1 MRDKIKNIWRNFC
14 AFLRESNVIGILQ
27 LTYISFFYFIGN
39 ILWLLNF
46 NPVEIATITFI
57 IYPFFT
63 LFLYSN
69 KDWILRYTN
78 STLVKVLNTIFFQ
91 TYILL
96 CFSLELSILHFY
108 STSIV
113 FGFVMGSLIYNFSD
127 VSILQQQIIITLAFL
142 FLFWIRFRSAFFN
155 TSLVNELDIK
165 YSAKVELI
173 DNMSW
178 ETVILLFNSFF
189 IRHHE
194 RLGLPKKSFYVQS
207 RFGGD
212 YSGAPKA
219 FLGFMKH
226 HPKKAVAI
234 TGCIGAYFLGQEGR
248 LIVEGQQ
255 KIDLEAKLG
264 QQKIVLEE
272 QKIVLEGQKIAL
284 EHDRELVSTALK
296 FREDGM
302 EKARAFCVNASN
314 TGDSE
319 LKRMAKKQLEEST
332 KRYNELKSP
341 LDVIDDPSFVKVS
354 ASITESSTKSP
365 IVPSVFEAISFYLF

>member
-212 YSGAPKA
+212 YSGASKA
-219 FLGFMKH
+219 FLGFIKH

-234 TGCIGAYFLGQEGR
+234 TGGIGAYFLGQEGR
-248 LIVEGQQ
+248 LIVEGQ
-255 KIDLEAKLG
+255 
-264 QQKIVLEE
+264 

-296 FREDGM
+296 FRENGM

-341 LDVIDDPSFVKVS
+341 LDVIYDPSFVKVS